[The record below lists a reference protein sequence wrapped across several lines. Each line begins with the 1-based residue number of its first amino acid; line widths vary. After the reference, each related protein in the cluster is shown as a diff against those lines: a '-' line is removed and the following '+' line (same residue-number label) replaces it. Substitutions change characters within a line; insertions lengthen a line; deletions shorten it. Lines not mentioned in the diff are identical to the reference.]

1 MGRLS
6 LFVDRG
12 LATQAYRLSGS
23 AWTSILPLTF
33 FVGLLAFIPVAIF
46 WSVWAGVGLLALA
59 IIAKKML
66 TAKAIAWV
74 RKEAI
79 GDRTRYRW
87 FTARGVIWSRSEA
100 RRVGKAGVS
109 TCRFRWFPLH

>member
-1 MGRLS
+1 MLTRLPYQTFSDEDDRGRLS

-33 FVGLLAFIPVAIF
+33 FVGLLAFIPAAIF
-46 WSVWAGVGLLALA
+46 WSVWAGVGLLALP

-74 RKEAI
+74 PKEAI
-79 GDRTRYRW
+79 DGRTLYEW
-87 FTARGVIWSRSEA
+87 VTARVGHVSRKV
-100 RRVGKAGVS
+100 RNRK
-109 TCRFRWFPLH
+109 

>member
-1 MGRLS
+1 MRISDWSSDGCSSDLYDRGRLS

-46 WSVWAGVGLLALA
+46 WSVWAGVGLLDLA
-59 IIAKKML
+59 IIAQKML
-66 TAKAIAWV
+66 TAKAIARV

-79 GDRTRYRW
+79 GDRPRPEER
-87 FTARGVIWSRSEA
+87 REGKGGV
-100 RRVGKAGVS
+100 GTG
-109 TCRFRWFPLH
+109 L